1 MCPDGS
7 GSSYYTDDA
16 PCTFTRKLCVTCKTK
31 SDGLVYIRFQGNT
44 YPNHCFQAINANPTE
59 STVDWEVV
67 FNRDVTAEENYSS
80 SDIASEAAV
89 SELLCDI

>member
-1 MCPDGS
+1 MEDCETVAALFDNTCDTSAGAITVSSHAGEDMSCTGQMMCPDGS

-44 YPNHCFQAINANPTE
+44 YPNHCF
-59 STVDWEVV
+59 
-67 FNRDVTAEENYSS
+67 
-80 SDIASEAAV
+80 
-89 SELLCDI
+89 